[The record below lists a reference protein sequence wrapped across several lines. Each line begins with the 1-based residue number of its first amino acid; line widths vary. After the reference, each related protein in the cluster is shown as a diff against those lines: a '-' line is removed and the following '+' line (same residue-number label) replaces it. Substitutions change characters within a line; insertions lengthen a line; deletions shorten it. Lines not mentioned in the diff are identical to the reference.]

1 MIEHTTEVYTQDRLT
16 NEYPLKKNLNTKVM
30 CKIIYLLTLSLKIW
44 SLHQLN
50 QDHLQR
56 LIKYRYLCSI
66 TNLLDGTLKE
76 RQANTLFRGSTAND
90 SYVSVLEKRTIVCSV
105 EN

>member
-16 NEYPLKKNLNTKVM
+16 NEYPLKKNLNTKV
-30 CKIIYLLTLSLKIW
+30 CAKYLLTLSLKIW

-50 QDHLQR
+50 QDHLQC
-56 LIKYRYLCSI
+56 LIKYTYLCPI
-66 TNLLDGTLKE
+66 TDLLDGTLKE